1 MITLSQ
7 MNITDKIIE
16 LQAEYNELEKTKNEA
31 SERMKEIKRQI
42 GKLHTIVKHAESV
55 FSNGKE

>member
-1 MITLSQ
+1 
-7 MNITDKIIE
+7 MNITDKITE